1 MKKIKMWVKKIPLVG
16 SSVSKLFDYYRKAY
30 MFFCNKILG
39 VDENRAVFISFNGLS
54 YSDNPRALSEKF
66 HALQPEIEIVWLFLR
81 PEEKADIVP
90 AYVKCVKEGTLEAL
104 KVLATSKIWVD
115 NFCKPLYTYKGKN
128 QIYVQTWHGDRGF
141 KKVLYNSTFLPKTFR
156 ILEKDICDV
165 MVSGSEFG
173 KSVHETAFRFDGLT
187 LNNGTPRNDMLAKND
202 PERKKVI
209 DKKLRQLM
217 GIGSEVKIFLYAPTL
232 RRKASES
239 GGKQASDGIDLV
251 KILEVLEDKFKEEW
265 CCVVRAHSAVGGIEG
280 IPKDY
285 DKIKNGNLVEDMN
298 DLLFITDFLITDYS
312 SSAGDLAL
320 LNKPII
326 LFQSDREA
334 YIDRDRTFYFDID
347 DTPFII
353 VENNTELIHELEKL
367 DMDQIPDNCK
377 AILDFYTTNE
387 TGESS
392 EKIVEY
398 IMNKIEKNPHR

>member
-1 MKKIKMWVKKIPLVG
+1 MKKFKKWVKKIPLIG
-16 SSVSKLFDYYRKAY
+16 SGTSKLYDYFRKAY
-30 MFFCNKILG
+30 MFFCNKFLG
-39 VDENRAVFISFNGLS
+39 VDEHRAVFISFNGLS
-54 YSDNPRALSEKF
+54 YSDNPRALSEKL
-66 HALQPEIEIVWLFLR
+66 HALQPQIEIVWLFLR
-81 PEEKADIVP
+81 PEEKKDLVP
-90 AYVKCVKEGTLEAL
+90 DYVKCVKEGTFGAL

-115 NFCKPLYTYKGKN
+115 NFCKPLYTYKGKH

-141 KKVLYNSTFLPKTFR
+141 KKVLYNSTFLPKSFR

-173 KSVHETAFRFDGLT
+173 KSVHETAFRFEGLT
-187 LNNGTPRNDMLAKND
+187 LNYGTPRNDMLVIND
-202 PERKKVI
+202 PERKKII
-209 DKKLRQLM
+209 DLKLRQLM
-217 GIGSEVKIFLYAPTL
+217 GIDPDVKIFLYAPTL
-232 RRKASES
+232 RREASES
-239 GGKQASDGIDLV
+239 GGNQASDGIDLV
-251 KILEVLEDKFKEEW
+251 KIVEVLEDKFKEAW

-320 LNKPII
+320 MDKPII

-353 VENNTELIHELEKL
+353 VENNTELMLALEKL
-367 DMDQIPDNCK
+367 DMDQVPDNCK

-387 TGESS
+387 TGASS
-392 EKIVEY
+392 EKI
-398 IMNKIEKNPHR
+398 IDHMMGKIKKSGHK